1 VTFQLE
7 DVTDGTR
14 ITVTE
19 EGFEALP
26 AEVRSAQMENNTRGW
41 KIVLD
46 GIAADLKE
54 NHAP

>member
-1 VTFQLE
+1 MTFQLE

-19 EGFEALP
+19 EGFDALP
-26 AEVRSAQMENNTRGW
+26 AEVRPAQMENNTRGW